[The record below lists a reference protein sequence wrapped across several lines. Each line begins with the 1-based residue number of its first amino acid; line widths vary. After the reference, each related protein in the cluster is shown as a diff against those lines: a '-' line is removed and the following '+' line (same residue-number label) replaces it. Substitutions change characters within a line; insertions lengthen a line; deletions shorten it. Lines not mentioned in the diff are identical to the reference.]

1 MSGSSPKSGIT
12 TLLLCFFLGCLG
24 IHRFYVGKTGTG
36 IIQLL
41 TIGGFGVWVLI
52 DFLMIVLGKF
62 TDSDGRVVKLSEETP
77 VREEH
82 KIKRAA

>member
-1 MSGSSPKSGIT
+1 MSGSSPKSGIA

-41 TIGGFGVWVLI
+41 TIGGLGIWVLV

-62 TDSDGRVVKLSEETP
+62 TDAEGRVVKLSEEVP
-77 VREEH
+77 HREEH
-82 KIKRAA
+82 KIKHAA